1 MKTID
6 LHLYHIE
13 PAQLYNGDFGNRL
26 AYVQRRT
33 IDVLSFTDT
42 PVNSVGGPSLGAG
55 LGFLYTKL
63 TFNQP
68 QINQEA
74 YVMQTIA
81 QLNAAI
87 NVAP

>member
-1 MKTID
+1 MKVID

-13 PAQLYNGDFGNRL
+13 PAQLYNGDFANRL

-33 IDVLSFTDT
+33 LNVGDFTET
-42 PVNSVGGPSLGAG
+42 PVNSLGGPSLGAG

-63 TFNQP
+63 TMNQP
-68 QINQEA
+68 ALNQEA

-87 NVAP
+87 NAGN